1 MFLLPL
7 YAYNYLDVIQFFYDI
22 LQHYSWQGLSLVL
35 LAVILFFVQLHYYAV
50 AYNRIIR
57 FRLLRERPKRRE
69 NPPISVIVALRG
81 ESERFLVDELPTL
94 LSQEYSTYEVVVVY
108 IGGDTDY
115 YDELQRIRDNHSYM
129 RLTKMGGNE
138 RLYISTK
145 QALNVGIKSAQ
156 YDSLLFTTPGA
167 TPLSNEWVATMA
179 KGFERGSVVIAPAI
193 PHFERNNLATFIMR
207 MIEHNMLRNAMARA
221 VEGKPYYAPRSNY
234 GFDRNL
240 YERTRG
246 YNHLRIDIGEND
258 LYLQAIANAKR
269 TSVVMSRHAIT
280 VEERID
286 MVSEWVEQMR
296 YLGHARQYYPTAA
309 KRFTSRELGSRA
321 LFFIAI
327 ITLIV
332 AMPLEIKLGA
342 VVLLLLRYALVLW
355 SSHRT
360 ATKLGESEIA
370 MRYWIYD
377 LFGPM
382 LEWMLWSKKSRNT
395 PRIWK

>member
-1 MFLLPL
+1 M
-7 YAYNYLDVIQFFYDI
+7 QFFTDI
-22 LQHYSWQGLSLVL
+22 LQHYSWQGLSLIFLV
-35 LAVILFFVQLHYYAV
+35 VMLFFTQLYYYTI
-50 AYNRIIR
+50 AYNRIIK

-81 ESERFLVDELPTL
+81 ESERFLVDELPAL
-94 LSQEYSTYEVVVVY
+94 LHQEYSHYEVVVVY
-108 IGGDTDY
+108 IGGDNDY

-129 RLTKMGGNE
+129 RLTRMGGNE

-156 YDSLLFTTPGA
+156 YDSLLFTIPGSTPI
-167 TPLSNEWVATMA
+167 SNEWIATMA

-193 PHFERNNLATFIMR
+193 PHFERKTLTTFIMR
-207 MIEHNMLRNAMARA
+207 MVEFNMMRNAMARA
-221 VEGKPYYAPRSNY
+221 VIGKPYYAPRSNY

-286 MVSEWVEQMR
+286 MRSEWVEQMR
-296 YLGHARQYYPTAA
+296 YLGHARQFYPIDA

-321 LFFIAI
+321 LFFILTIAI
-327 ITLIV
+327 IAI
-332 AMPLEIKLGA
+332 MPLEIKLGA
-342 VVLLLLRYALVLW
+342 IGLLLIRYAIVLW
-355 SSHRT
+355 SSRR
-360 ATKLGESEIA
+360 AALKLGESDIA
-370 MRYWIYD
+370 LRYWIYD
-377 LFGPM
+377 LFGPAI
-382 LEWMLWSKKSRNT
+382 EWMLWSRKSHNT